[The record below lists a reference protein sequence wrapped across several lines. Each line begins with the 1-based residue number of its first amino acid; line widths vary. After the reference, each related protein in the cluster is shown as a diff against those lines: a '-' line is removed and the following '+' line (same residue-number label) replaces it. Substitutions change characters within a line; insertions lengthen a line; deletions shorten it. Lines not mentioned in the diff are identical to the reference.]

1 MAPLGPHF
9 LPCSLCLARAPCP
22 LHGRAPGEVGA
33 WDGRGD
39 KECWGL
45 GGSSFREVSRNGH
58 VAFLFT
64 HLWPERHH
72 IWSRGPWDLHF
83 YSSSLMP
90 GEDGGGGGGSRG
102 PESANAQSSA
112 ERRPHIQGAKVE
124 TPRDSE
130 ASRCWPDPLVPS
142 QASQAFPGLSSS
154 GQFVC
159 QAPSGRDSAVLTV
172 GYGVREGKVQKK
184 NETGTL
190 QE

>member
-1 MAPLGPHF
+1 M
-9 LPCSLCLARAPCP
+9 
-22 LHGRAPGEVGA
+22 GEGTKNVGA
-33 WDGRGD
+33 WGGLHSGR
-39 KECWGL
+39 
-45 GGSSFREVSRNGH
+45 
-58 VAFLFT
+58 FLEMVMWRFYS
-64 HLWPERHH
+64 H
-72 IWSRGPWDLHF
+72 IFGQSVITYGARGPWDLHF